1 MIRFENKYWPGF
13 GKGKGV
19 CVTFYNGVFISLLRV
34 TWRCVRCTHQT
45 CGFLLPSAS
54 VCDQV
59 ADVNC
64 RYEVDVLK
72 CQETVVEVIRSARI
86 QIRTC
91 ISFQIFLFSLILL
104 LVAFIKSL
112 FTCVTNVCL
121 WYSPHEIY
129 SFCSLWQTC
138 STSATTLFY
147 FIADVT
153 KVT

>member
-1 MIRFENKYWPGF
+1 
-13 GKGKGV
+13 
-19 CVTFYNGVFISLLRV
+19 VTFYNGVFISLLRV

-104 LVAFIKSL
+104 LIAFIKSL

-121 WYSPHEIY
+121 WYSPH
-129 SFCSLWQTC
+129 
-138 STSATTLFY
+138 
-147 FIADVT
+147 
-153 KVT
+153 